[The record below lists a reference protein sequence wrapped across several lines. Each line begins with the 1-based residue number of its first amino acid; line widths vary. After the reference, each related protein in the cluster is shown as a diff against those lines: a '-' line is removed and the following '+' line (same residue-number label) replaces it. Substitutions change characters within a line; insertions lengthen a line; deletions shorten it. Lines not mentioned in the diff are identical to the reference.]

1 MSNSAGPWPWCKTKL
16 LHLGLIVWALKSG
29 NAIFIHVVNPCLSP
43 GSKLGRRS
51 SCRQPI
57 AVATLNRWQLGIQ
70 CSPYCM
76 FPVLHVPSASASAGA
91 GALERARTLERKLE
105 DNRYIFPKHL
115 LTF

>member
-1 MSNSAGPWPWCKTKL
+1 MSNSAGPWSWCKTKL
-16 LHLGLIVWALKSG
+16 LHLCLIVWALKTLVMPK
-29 NAIFIHVVNPCLSP
+29 NIVAMQFFIHVVNPCLSP

-51 SCRQPI
+51 FCRQPI
-57 AVATLNRWQLGIQ
+57 AVATLNPWQLGIH

-76 FPVLHVPSASASAGA
+76 FPVLHVPSAGA
-91 GALERARTLERKLE
+91 GALERKLE

>member
-1 MSNSAGPWPWCKTKL
+1 MSNSAGPWSWCKTKL

-57 AVATLNRWQLGIQ
+57 AVATLNPWQLGIH

-76 FPVLHVPSASASAGA
+76 FPVLHVPSAGA
-91 GALERARTLERKLE
+91 GALERKLE
-105 DNRYIFPKHL
+105 DNRYIFTKHL